1 MASSRLKN
9 LGISTYK
16 LRLVIEQIKGKTV
29 INAVN
34 ELKFMKSPAAKA
46 VRRVLESAIANAEN
60 NDLQNRE
67 SLKITQI
74 SADKSTTTKRFRA
87 KARGRAG
94 AFDRPSSHIT
104 VEVDETRVD

>member
-1 MASSRLKN
+1 MALSKLKKI
-9 LGISTYK
+9 GISPYK
-16 LRLVIEQIKGKTV
+16 IRLVIERVKGKPV
-29 INAVN
+29 VNAVN

-46 VRRVLESAIANAEN
+46 VRRVLESAVANAEN

-87 KARGRAG
+87 RARGRAG
-94 AFDRPSSHIT
+94 SFDRPSSHIT
-104 VEVDETRVD
+104 VEVDEMRVD